1 MVVPLA
7 ARGRARRGDLI
18 VVAADS
24 ELWPGEV
31 TAVTRAGDVRLWRP
45 ACEVSGQPAGGG
57 TAGRELLDSLGT
69 GFGEGEGAF
78 RTGGT
83 GPGRAYLVPSGLVE
97 VRGALATAAVHLRP
111 GCAMPGMPY
120 SSVDDLCSA
129 LRPHLRS
136 SPVAEFLRRAAL
148 QREAS
153 ILAAASA
160 LAAAQLGGGTSKDRA
175 EAETAY
181 RASLAACDAAY
192 RRALARAARSAGPDR
207 ARRQDERGGQ
217 ASGLDS
223 APPPRTRV
231 PLGPGQELG
240 P

>member
-18 VVAADS
+18 VVVADS

-45 ACEVSGQPAGGG
+45 ACEVPGQAAGGG
-57 TAGRELLDSLGT
+57 TADRELLDSLGT
-69 GFGEGEGAF
+69 GFGEGQGAD
-78 RTGGT
+78 RTGRT

-120 SSVDDLCSA
+120 SSVNDLCSA

-160 LAAAQLGGGTSKDRA
+160 LAAAQRGGTSKDHA

-181 RASLAACDAAY
+181 RASLAACNAAY
-192 RRALARAARSAGPDR
+192 RRALAGAARSAGPDR
-207 ARRQDERGGQ
+207 ARRQDERGRQ
-217 ASGLDS
+217 ASGPDR
-223 APPPRTRV
+223 APPQRARV

>member
-18 VVAADS
+18 VVVADS

-45 ACEVSGQPAGGG
+45 ACEVPGQAAGGG
-57 TAGRELLDSLGT
+57 TADRELLDSRGT
-69 GFGEGEGAF
+69 GVGEGVGAD
-78 RTGGT
+78 RTGRT
-83 GPGRAYLVPSGLVE
+83 GPGRAYLVPSGLIE
-97 VRGALATAAVHLRP
+97 VRGA
-111 GCAMPGMPY
+111 
-120 SSVDDLCSA
+120 
-129 LRPHLRS
+129 RPHLRS

-153 ILAAASA
+153 ILAAATT
-160 LAAAQLGGGTSKDRA
+160 LAAAQRSGTSKDRA

-181 RASLAACDAAY
+181 RASLAACNAAY
-192 RRALARAARSAGPDR
+192 RRALAGAARSAGSDRAQRRHERGGQTSSPDR
-207 ARRQDERGGQ
+207 ARPQR
-217 ASGLDS
+217 A
-223 APPPRTRV
+223 RV
-231 PLGPGQELG
+231 PLSPGQEFG